1 MSAVQ
6 PEPIGLSACRESP
19 PTSPAVGGK
28 LPLRY
33 AAARPLGSSI
43 SLLDYALSH
52 RCQPGRVAPD
62 FVLIT

>member
-6 PEPIGLSACRESP
+6 PEPIGLSACHESP

-43 SLLDYALSH
+43 WLLDYTLFE
-52 RCQPGRVAPD
+52 VW
-62 FVLIT
+62 